1 MTRPSAAHAQRP
13 AVPIIGHLNSGS
25 PEAWQSRLTAFR
37 RGLSELG
44 FFEGKNVDIEYR
56 WADGQYDKLSAL
68 AADLVARNVSVIVAT
83 GGSVS
88 ASAAKQATS
97 VIPIVFANGSDPVS
111 NGLVKSLSRPE
122 GNATGISFLVD
133 TMVAKQVQLL
143 HEVVPKA
150 TVVGFLVN
158 HTSQNAVEGWTQME
172 RAAQSLGLSA
182 VRVEA
187 SKEADFDACFATLVQ
202 NKVEGLVIG
211 PDPFFTRARERI
223 IGLASRHNIPS
234 INNTREFSTSG
245 GLISYG
251 TSVVEANYQAG
262 IYVARILNGTKPSD
276 LPVQQSTKVELIINL
291 KAAKSLGI
299 AFPISLLGRADEVI
313 E

>member
-1 MTRPSAAHAQRP
+1 
-13 AVPIIGHLNSGS
+13 
-25 PEAWQSRLTAFR
+25 
-37 RGLSELG
+37 
-44 FFEGKNVDIEYR
+44 
-56 WADGQYDKLSAL
+56 
-68 AADLVARNVSVIVAT
+68 
-83 GGSVS
+83 
-88 ASAAKQATS
+88 
-97 VIPIVFANGSDPVS
+97 
-111 NGLVKSLSRPE
+111 
-122 GNATGISFLVD
+122 
-133 TMVAKQVQLL
+133 MVAKQVQLL